1 VSGKRPSEAPAV
13 GRAAGSPGPAGRLIG
28 DRQPAGPEC
37 SRRAFVA
44 LGSNLGDREAALAFA
59 VAELRASEGV
69 EVEALSPVY
78 ETDPV
83 GGPPQERYLNAVVA
97 LRTALAPRAL
107 LERLLAIEARAG
119 RERGPVRAAPRRLDL
134 DLLLYDD
141 LVLEEPGLV
150 VPHPRL
156 HERGFA
162 LEPLR
167 DLAPDLVHPV
177 LGETIDRLAR
187 RVRDPSAVRRRR

>member
-13 GRAAGSPGPAGRLIG
+13 GRAAGAASSRSAGPAGRLIS
-28 DRQPAGPEC
+28 DRQP

-78 ETDPV
+78 ETAPV
-83 GGPPQERYLNAVVA
+83 GGPPQGPYLNAVVA

-119 RERGPVRAAPRRLDL
+119 RERGPLRDAPRHLDL

-141 LVLEEPGLV
+141 LVLAEPGLV

-156 HERGFA
+156 HERAFA

-187 RVRDPSAVRRRR
+187 RFRDPAAVRRRG